1 MKLEV
6 DIQPSVLAILYALRS
21 ANDERRTWVRRH
33 LSGMHWV
40 GGSDPFSYEMAFDFA
55 LERGLVEV
63 RTVERHRIGKRW
75 TGQGQRTW
83 TAELLYATRA
93 GHKLFLESASNFN
106 EDSQV
111 GWSAALAR
119 RPRSPTWATRRWANL
134 NDWLYGYD
142 CFLLTRPYRL
152 DAVNF

>member
-1 MKLEV
+1 MIPT

-21 ANDERRTWVRRH
+21 ANDERREWVRRH

-63 RTVERHRIGKRW
+63 RTVKRHRIGERW
-75 TGQGQRTW
+75 NGQGQRAW

-93 GHKLFLESASNFN
+93 GHKLFLSSERRFFNADSAL
-106 EDSQV
+106 
-111 GWSAALAR
+111 GWRAALAR
-119 RPRSPTWATRRWANL
+119 RPRSPTWATRRWAN

-152 DAVNF
+152 DAANF

>member
-63 RTVERHRIGKRW
+63 RRVKRNRDGGW
-75 TGQGQRTW
+75 WRGPPRRTW
-83 TAELLYATRA
+83 EVELLYATRA
-93 GHKLFLESASNFN
+93 GHKLFLESANNFN
-106 EDSQV
+106 QDSCS
-111 GWSAALAR
+111 GWNAALAR
-119 RPRSPTWATRRWANL
+119 RPRSPVCGLDR
-134 NDWLYGYD
+134 DWLYGYD
-142 CFLLTRPYRL
+142 CFLLTRTFRL
-152 DAVNF
+152 DAANF